1 MSWFKIDFWGDAE
14 NSNYERRESRNRYRG
29 YHIFAQRCGGRRDG
43 PQCRTGSNQ
52 VREKPQ
58 TTEISL
64 VAIDGLS
71 AAIDKEVIREVVQM
85 VVTMACLKVD

>member
-1 MSWFKIDFWGDAE
+1 M
-14 NSNYERRESRNRYRG
+14 
-29 YHIFAQRCGGRRDG
+29 
-43 PQCRTGSNQ
+43 
-52 VREKPQ
+52 REKPQ